1 MQQTL
6 FQLKFTAKQ
15 LVRSSKKCEKN
26 EKAQRKKIKKAIEQ
40 GNMEGARIYATNAIR
55 EKKQALNF
63 LKLSSRID
71 GVRYGGQRP
80 LRGRVFAGACGV
92 EGRRHAALAPPRSR
106 RSAHGLSHRCSARTP
121 APSPPTSALHQ
132 VASRVETAVSM
143 GQLTRSMGGVVNG
156 MEGVLKS
163 MDPDKIT
170 AVMDK
175 FEKQF
180 EDLDVSSA
188 YMAESMDGSTACN
201 TPEGDIESLM
211 SEVAD
216 EHGLDFAGK
225 VGAAPTT
232 EVVGETADVAED
244 DLAARLARLRGP

>member
-1 MQQTL
+1 
-6 FQLKFTAKQ
+6 
-15 LVRSSKKCEKN
+15 
-26 EKAQRKKIKKAIEQ
+26 
-40 GNMEGARIYATNAIR
+40 
-55 EKKQALNF
+55 
-63 LKLSSRID
+63 
-71 GVRYGGQRP
+71 
-80 LRGRVFAGACGV
+80 
-92 EGRRHAALAPPRSR
+92 
-106 RSAHGLSHRCSARTP
+106 
-121 APSPPTSALHQ
+121 
-132 VASRVETAVSM
+132 
-143 GQLTRSMGGVVNG
+143 MGGVVNG

-163 MDPDKIT
+163 MDADKIT

-232 EVVGETADVAED
+232 EVVGETADVAEG